1 MVASASMVGAV
12 LTSSAVIVALG
23 ALRKPLCHL
32 LGGLVV
38 ERGQRVEDAA
48 R

>member
-1 MVASASMVGAV
+1 MVASASMVGAFLHV
-12 LTSSAVIVALG
+12 LGGDGALG
-23 ALRKPLCHL
+23 ALGKPLRHL

-38 ERGQRVEDAA
+38 ERRAA